1 MPWQAAAASV
11 AHSGDLDDGGARPT
25 AVGTDGGGVV
35 ATVFGWQSILNFV
48 IFSRITWPFIL
59 PFHILLNSKLCV
71 VFLSAIALATHI
83 VPLKKKHFNVCTF
96 FQ

>member
-1 MPWQAAAASV
+1 MATSMTV
-11 AHSGDLDDGGARPT
+11 GARPT

-35 ATVFGWQSILNFV
+35 DTVFVWQSVLNFV
-48 IFSRITWPFIL
+48 IFSRITWPLIV

-83 VPLKKKHFNVCTF
+83 VPLRKKNILMCVLFCRI
-96 FQ
+96 